1 MSVTRWQKFYTDD
14 MNQCWHN
21 KSSHMWHSKRKVVWF
36 YVFSW
41 SIMVKFCVLLQM
53 SYSKT
58 QMLFLKKNIFQEN
71 RLFCRRFMAFYILPP
86 WPLVFCLLFVNDT
99 SNNTTTMAI
108 PIRAP
113 DHISDRFYVISME
126 FLSLRRKR
134 SSWQMSLVA
143 RSKEKWLYSQPNHW
157 APFNSA

>member
-1 MSVTRWQKFYTDD
+1 
-14 MNQCWHN
+14 
-21 KSSHMWHSKRKVVWF
+21 
-36 YVFSW
+36 
-41 SIMVKFCVLLQM
+41 MVKFCVLLQM

-71 RLFCRRFMAFYILPP
+71 RLFCRRFMAFIFYLRG
-86 WPLVFCLLFVNDT
+86 LLSVIRKQYVN
-99 SNNTTTMAI
+99 STTAMAI

-126 FLSLRRKR
+126 FLSLKRRR

-143 RSKEKWLYSQPNHW
+143 RSKEKWLYSQPKH
-157 APFNSA
+157 